1 MESNNKH
8 ILVVDDDDRIRNLI
22 KEYLKDNNFIVST
35 ASDAEKAKL
44 QIDQFKFDLVVLV
57 VMMPGQ
63 IGFVLGA
70 ILGSNLF
77 NLLAITGIASII
89 TEINTSNVLDKI
101 FVIGG
106 NLVPAPPAKII
117 PFILIFSKS
126 F

>member
-44 QIDQFKFDLVVLV
+44 QIDQFKFDLVVLD

-63 IGFVLGA
+63 SGFEL
-70 ILGSNLF
+70 
-77 NLLAITGIASII
+77 TK
-89 TEINTSNVLDKI
+89 EIKKKNTLTNYIVNCKR
-101 FVIGG
+101 
-106 NLVPAPPAKII
+106 
-117 PFILIFSKS
+117 
-126 F
+126 